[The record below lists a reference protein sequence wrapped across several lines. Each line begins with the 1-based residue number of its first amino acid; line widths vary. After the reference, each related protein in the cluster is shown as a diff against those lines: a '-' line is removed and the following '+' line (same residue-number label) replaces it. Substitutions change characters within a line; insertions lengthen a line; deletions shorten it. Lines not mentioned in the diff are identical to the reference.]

1 MKASMDRKISDYKTY
16 LTEEIVGTLETDIEM
31 PKACGPY
38 RAIYKLKANKYFAT
52 MKLTNSFFVEDRTI
66 EAVKRW
72 IKDWRLDL
80 RATGKAENKL
90 LAERGFVC
98 KNAIVKTKKGVRV
111 WRFK

>member
-1 MKASMDRKISDYKTY
+1 MKASIDKKVSDYKTY
-16 LTEEIVGTLETDIEM
+16 LTEEIVGMLETDVKM
-31 PKACGPY
+31 PKVCGPY
-38 RAIYKLKANKYFAT
+38 RAIYKVKANEHFAT
-52 MKLTNSFFVEDRTI
+52 MKVTNSFFVEDRTV

-80 RATGKAENKL
+80 RATGKAEDKR

>member
-1 MKASMDRKISDYKTY
+1 MKASIDKKISDYKTY
-16 LTEEIVGTLETDIEM
+16 LTEEIVGMLETNIKM
-31 PKACGPY
+31 PKICGPY
-38 RAIYKLKANKYFAT
+38 RAIYKVKANEHFAT
-52 MKLTNSFFVEDRTI
+52 MKVTNSFFVEDRTV

-80 RATGKAENKL
+80 RATGKAENKT

-98 KNAIVKTKKGVRV
+98 KNAIVKKTKGVRV